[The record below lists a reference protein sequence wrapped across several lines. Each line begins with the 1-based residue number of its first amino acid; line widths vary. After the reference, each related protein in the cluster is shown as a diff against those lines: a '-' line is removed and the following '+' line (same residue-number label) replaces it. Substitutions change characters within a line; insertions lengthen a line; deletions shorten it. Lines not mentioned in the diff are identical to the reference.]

1 MEKSPISKKTR
12 PLARKSFP
20 ISQVTLLGGE
30 WASSAGGLS
39 TFNRELA
46 IHLSKHPEVEVT
58 LLVPEGACKY
68 EEKREA
74 QSYGVTI
81 VDAKKRPGYDLLEWL
96 SVPPKEL
103 SMDVVVS
110 HGLKLGRQVQIIR
123 VSDQFRKCKWVQ
135 VVRTDPEDLSKYKCY
150 SSPISK
156 GERKH
161 EVQADFCELADL
173 VVPVGLRLKEAYSS
187 YS

>member
-1 MEKSPISKKTR
+1 M
-12 PLARKSFP
+12 
-20 ISQVTLLGGE
+20 
-30 WASSAGGLS
+30 
-39 TFNRELA
+39 
-46 IHLSKHPEVEVT
+46 EVT
-58 LLVPEGACKY
+58 LLVSEGACKY

-81 VDAKKRPGYDLLEWL
+81 VDAKKRPGYDPLEWL

-135 VVRTDPEDLSKYKCY
+135 VVRTDPEDLKVNGSMRFKLTSVNSLILLCLLD
-150 SSPISK
+150 S
-156 GERKH
+156 
-161 EVQADFCELADL
+161 D
-173 VVPVGLRLKEAYSS
+173 
-187 YS
+187 